1 MEIGLVGLG
10 KMGGN
15 MRTRLRNG
23 NVGVVGYDRN
33 PDVTDVESLAEMVAK
48 LESSK
53 VVWVMPE
60 PEIAT
65 VSPGFAPK

>member
-33 PDVTDVESLAEMVAK
+33 PDVTDVESLS
-48 LESSK
+48 LIHIS
-53 VVWVMPE
+53 E
-60 PEIAT
+60 PT
-65 VSPGFAPK
+65 RPY